1 MGQGNGLD
9 GVRIALEQ
17 SGNVVCSSNRLK
29 NLERYY
35 LRILSCINESIRVV
49 LSTMAIFAQLD
60 EIGLVVYFNRVSLN
74 HFVGHQADQ
83 V

>member
-74 HFVGHQADQ
+74 YFVGHQADQ